1 MTATVEQPITKHQI
15 NTIMR
20 NCNYNVDMKNEWVQ
34 WVTGDTSRTSLK
46 SITHDQA
53 IKIMH
58 QQTGTVPTEA
68 AAENWAKFDKNNSK
82 HKAILSMM
90 YQINW
95 TTMDKGKE
103 VPDLERLSNWL
114 KSEKCPVSKPLLK
127 MDNATELPKVITA
140 FSGIVESKYK

>member
-1 MTATVEQPITKHQI
+1 MTATAEQPITKHQI

-68 AAENWAKFDKNNSK
+68 ATENWAKFDKKNTK

-95 TTMDKGKE
+95 TKMDIGKE

-127 MDNATELPKVITA
+127 LDNATELPKVITA
-140 FSGIVESKYK
+140 FSGIVKSKYK